1 MITGTVVGRLVRS
14 NEAQNN
20 NGTAYANLVV
30 ESRKPVGDKTWKKFV
45 SISVYGK
52 NFATALEIPLGS
64 TVAATGEV
72 DCFHT
77 EKNGKHYAN
86 LAIVGQAVWIK
97 ENQPE

>member
-14 NEAQNN
+14 NAAKSN
-20 NGTAYANLVV
+20 NGTDYANLVV
-30 ESRKPVGDKTWKKFV
+30 ESRKPVGDKVWKKFV

-52 NFATALEIPLGS
+52 GIQLALEIPIGS
-64 TVAATGEV
+64 TVAAAGEV

-86 LAIVGQAVWIK
+86 IAIVGQAVWIK

>member
-14 NEAQNN
+14 NEATNN

-52 NFATALEIPLGS
+52 NFGTALEIPLSS

-97 ENQPE
+97 ENEPA

>member
-20 NGTAYANLVV
+20 NGTVYANLVV

-52 NFATALEIPLGS
+52 NFGTTLEIPIGS

-72 DCFHT
+72 DAFHT